1 MQRLFIPASF
11 PLAISPVVFI
21 NQWFRSDPRHF
32 QIFFLSSFL
41 LFGLFFLSWS
51 VSLHSLILAASGA
64 LITQYLGNR
73 FMHQS
78 EAGYKS
84 ALVSTLS
91 IGLMLRAD
99 ESWVFLLAGVLSIAS
114 KWLIRYRGKHVFNPT
129 NFGILISILLSGCA
143 WVSPG
148 QWGSDTLW
156 LLFTGMAGL
165 LVLLR
170 AGRLDTGITFL
181 AVYLLGSLAFQVLW
195 RNWPLDFWYHQLSSG
210 TLLLFSFFMITDPK
224 ATPSHRIGRILFAS
238 AVALLSLW
246 LQIKMFR
253 YDAPLWAL
261 LILSPSTILF
271 DKLFIH
277 SPFKWN

>member
-1 MQRLFIPASF
+1 MQTSFITERKYPFLGDLLS
-11 PLAISPVVFI
+11 L
-21 NQWFRSDPRHF
+21 NLWFRSDPRHF

-41 LFGLFFLSWS
+41 LFGLMFLNWN
-51 VSLHSLILAASGA
+51 VSFTSLILAAAGA
-64 LITQYLGNR
+64 FFVQFLGIR
-73 FMHQS
+73 FKHQP

-84 ALVSTLS
+84 AWISTLS
-91 IGLMLRAD
+91 ICLMLRAD
-99 ESWVFLLAGVLSIAS
+99 EAWVFLLAGLLSIGS
-114 KWLIRYRGKHVFNPT
+114 KWLIRYNGKHVFNPT
-129 NFGILISILLSGCA
+129 NFGILICILLSGRA

-148 QWGSDTLW
+148 QWGSETLW
-156 LLFTGMAGL
+156 LLFTGLAGL

-170 AGRLDTGITFL
+170 AGRLDTGICFL
-181 AVYLLGSLAFQVLW
+181 AVYLLGSFAVHVFW

-210 TLLLFSFFMITDPK
+210 TLLLFSFFMITDPR
-224 ATPSHRIGRILFAS
+224 ATPSDRSGRIIFAS

-261 LILSPSTILF
+261 LIMSPSTILL
-271 DKLFIH
+271 DKIFIH